1 MGTSLAMIDLHYG
14 HLALDG
20 REHAVALLDAL
31 AADETAWTFGGR
43 WTEDRKAASARR
55 FSAASRH
62 SRTEPWT
69 FGGRRAAR
77 ASSIRPTEGASMQ
90 ERS

>member
-43 WTEDRKAASARR
+43 WNGRPKGRFGTTFQRRESAQ
-55 FSAASRH
+55 SH
-62 SRTEPWT
+62 
-69 FGGRRAAR
+69 
-77 ASSIRPTEGASMQ
+77 
-90 ERS
+90 